1 MALLS
6 KNKTTFSGISPS
18 EFFYRNRDLAGFSNP
33 AKALYTA
40 TRELVE
46 NSLDACESSEILP
59 SIYVRMTP
67 IVDHLD
73 NSEPRTYQLKVSD
86 NGPGIDPVKAPDAFG
101 RVFYGSK
108 YKLRQARGMFGMG
121 GTMAVLYGQ
130 ITTSKP
136 VIIYTST
143 DGKKFHKFTLRIDI
157 QKNAPVIINKEIIE
171 GKGSTGTTVELLLTG
186 DAFRASTK
194 VHDYFLESALVT
206 PYAEITFI
214 DAQGKMFYYPRSTNT
229 LPKPSEET
237 QPHPHGFDFEGMRR
251 LIEDTG
257 DKSLH
262 KLLMNNFH
270 RVGATTSTNFFKFAK
285 IDHTSSPKDL
295 SYENIVQMVDAM
307 HSYESFLPP
316 DSHCLSPLGKDILN
330 AGIMSELSPE
340 FSTIAIRPPSAYSG
354 FPFIVEVGLAYGG
367 NVGSGG
373 VKLFRYANRIPLLY
387 DEGSDIAWQVVKDLA
402 IDKKRAYKIPDNAP
416 LALITH
422 VCSTK
427 VPFKT
432 AGKEFLADRPE
443 IERELKNAVR
453 EVLRKLRLHLSRKS
467 SEEAVKRRRDIYS
480 KYLPLIAEFS
490 KDLSGKKDLPNFQ
503 PMLKAYLEESEGN
516 N

>member
-1 MALLS
+1 
-6 KNKTTFSGISPS
+6 
-18 EFFYRNRDLAGFSNP
+18 
-33 AKALYTA
+33 
-40 TRELVE
+40 
-46 NSLDACESSEILP
+46 
-59 SIYVRMTP
+59 
-67 IVDHLD
+67 
-73 NSEPRTYQLKVSD
+73 
-86 NGPGIDPVKAPDAFG
+86 
-101 RVFYGSK
+101 
-108 YKLRQARGMFGMG
+108 
-121 GTMAVLYGQ
+121 MAVLYGQ

-136 VIIYTST
+136 VVIYTST
-143 DGKKFHKFTLRIDI
+143 DGKKTHKFTLRIDI
-157 QKNAPVIINKEIIE
+157 QKNEPVIIKKEIIE
-171 GKGSTGTTVELLLTG
+171 GKGTTGTTVELLLTG
-186 DAFRASTK
+186 DSFRASAK

-206 PYAEITFI
+206 PYAEISFV
-214 DAQGKMFYYPRSTNT
+214 DAQGKLFYYPRSTT
-229 LPKPSEET
+229 SLPKPPVET

-251 LIEDTG
+251 LIEVTK
-257 DKSLH
+257 DKTLH
-262 KLLMNNFH
+262 KLLTNNFH
-270 RVGATTSTNFFKFAK
+270 RVGATTSTNFFKSAG
-285 IDHTSSPKDL
+285 IDHSGSPKDL
-295 SYENIVQMVDAM
+295 AYESIVKMVDEM

-316 DSHCLSPLGKDILN
+316 DSHCLSPLGRDILN

-367 NVGSGG
+367 KVSSGG

-432 AGKEFLADRPE
+432 SGKEFLADRPE

-453 EVLRKLRLHLSRKS
+453 EVLRQLRLHLSRKS
-467 SEEAVKRRRDIYS
+467 SQEAVKRRRDIYS

-490 KDLSGKKDLPNFQ
+490 KDLSGKKTLPDFQ
-503 PMLKAYLEESEGN
+503 PMLKKYLEEGEN
-516 N
+516 

>member
-1 MALLS
+1 MS
-6 KNKTTFSGISPS
+6 KTKTTFSGISPS

-46 NSLDACESSEILP
+46 NSLDACESSQILP
-59 SIYVRMTP
+59 NIYVRMTP
-67 IVDHLD
+67 IVEHLHE
-73 NSEPRTYQLKVSD
+73 SEPRTYLLKVSD
-86 NGPGIDPVKAPDAFG
+86 NGPGIDPSQTPNAFG

-136 VIIYTST
+136 VIIHTSI
-143 DGKKFHKFTLRIDI
+143 DGKKFYKFTLRIDI
-157 QKNAPVIINKEIIE
+157 QKNEPVVINKEIID
-171 GKGSTGTTVELLLTG
+171 GNGSTGTTVELLLTG
-186 DAFRASTK
+186 DSFRASAK

-206 PYAEITFI
+206 PYADITFL
-214 DAQGKMFYYPRSTNT
+214 DAQGKIFYYPRSTNT
-229 LPKPSEET
+229 LPKRPEET

-251 LIEDTG
+251 LIHETD
-257 DKSLH
+257 DKTLR
-262 KLLMNNFH
+262 KLLVNNFH
-270 RVGATTSTNFFKFAK
+270 RVGPTTAVNFFKFANLEYNNNP
-285 IDHTSSPKDL
+285 SDL
-295 SYENIVQMVDAM
+295 SYENIVTMVDAM
-307 HSYESFLPP
+307 HKYDSFLPP
-316 DSHCLSPLGKDILN
+316 DSHCLSPLGREILN
-330 AGIMSELSPE
+330 AGIMNELSPE

-367 NVGSGG
+367 KVAHGG
-373 VKLFRYANRIPLLY
+373 VKLYRYANRIPLLY
-387 DEGSDIAWQVVKDLA
+387 DEGSDIAWQVVKDLV
-402 IDKKRAYKIPDNAP
+402 IDKKKAYKIPDNAP

-427 VPFKT
+427 IPFKT

-453 EVLRKLRLHLSRKS
+453 EALRKLRLHLSRKS
-467 SEEAVKRRRDIYS
+467 SQEAVKRRRDIYS

-490 KDLSGKKDLPNFQ
+490 KDLSGKKTLPNFQ
-503 PMLKAYLEESEGN
+503 PMLKTHLEELERDN
-516 N
+516 